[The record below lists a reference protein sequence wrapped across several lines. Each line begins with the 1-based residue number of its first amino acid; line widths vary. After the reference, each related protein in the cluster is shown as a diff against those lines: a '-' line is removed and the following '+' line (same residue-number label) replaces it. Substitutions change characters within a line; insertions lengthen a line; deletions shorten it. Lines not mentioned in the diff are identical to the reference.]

1 MADRLQKA
9 LAAAGYGSRREIERW
24 IQLGRITVD
33 GQLATLGVRVG
44 PESKICLDGR
54 PVRLHRQSGRHQHLL
69 YYKPAGQV
77 TTRRD
82 EAGRPT
88 VFDTLPAPRQGRWIS
103 IGRLDIAT
111 TGLLLLTT
119 DGELAHRL
127 MHPSYRIPRRYAVRL
142 GGQPTAA
149 QLRQLTSGVPLDG
162 QQSRFEALQAAGGRG
177 RNVWYR
183 VTLRRGRYR
192 EVRRLFEAVGLTVS
206 RLIRISFGPI
216 ALDEALR
223 RGDYRPL
230 NPSEVSSLYGAV
242 DLDEP

>member
-1 MADRLQKA
+1 VADRLQKA

-24 IQLGRITVD
+24 IQLGRITVN

-44 PESKICLDGR
+44 PDSQICLDGR
-54 PVRLHRQSGRHQHLL
+54 PIRLNRPSGQHQHLL
-69 YYKPAGQV
+69 YYKPAGEV

-82 EAGRPT
+82 EAGRAT
-88 VFDTLPAPRQGRWIS
+88 VFDRLPDPRQGRWIS

-142 GGQPTAA
+142 AGQPTAE

-162 QQSRFEALQAAGGRG
+162 EQSRFEGVQPRGGRG

-216 ALDEALR
+216 VLDEGLR
-223 RGDYRPL
+223 RGDSRPL
-230 NPSEVSSLYGAV
+230 NPNEVSSLYGAV
-242 DLDEP
+242 NLDEP